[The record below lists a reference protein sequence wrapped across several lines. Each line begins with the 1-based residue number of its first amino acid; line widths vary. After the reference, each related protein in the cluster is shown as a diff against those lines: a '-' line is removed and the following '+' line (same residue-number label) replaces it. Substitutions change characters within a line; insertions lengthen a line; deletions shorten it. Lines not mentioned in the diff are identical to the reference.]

1 MASGTTESRVPSAA
15 FALSLASGV
24 IIIFWGIMPWL
35 FLANFQASPMD
46 GMMGGMMGGGWGAGH
61 WFIGGWLFPLSLVA
75 GAMILFGA
83 IMMNAR
89 PQETRI
95 WGVIVLVFSIVG
107 FTGMGFSIL
116 GAILGI
122 IGSIIAL
129 GERNGR

>member
-1 MASGTTESRVPSAA
+1 MASATTESRVSSAA

-24 IIIFWGIMPWL
+24 IIIFGGIMPWL
-35 FLANFQASPMD
+35 FLANFQASPM
-46 GMMGGMMGGGWGAGH
+46 GGMMGGLM
-61 WFIGGWLFPLSLVA
+61 GGWLFPLSLVA
-75 GAMILFGA
+75 GAMVLFGA

-95 WGVIVLVFSIVG
+95 WGVIVLVFAIVG

-122 IGSIIAL
+122 IGGIIAL
-129 GERNGR
+129 SERNSR

>member
-1 MASGTTESRVPSAA
+1 MASATTESRVSSAA

-24 IIIFWGIMPWL
+24 IIIFGGIMPWL
-35 FLANFQASPMD
+35 FLANFQASPM
-46 GMMGGMMGGGWGAGH
+46 GGMMGGLM
-61 WFIGGWLFPLSLVA
+61 GGWLFPLSLVA
-75 GAMILFGA
+75 GAMVLFGA

-95 WGVIVLVFSIVG
+95 WGVIVLVFAIVG

-122 IGSIIAL
+122 IGGIIAL
-129 GERNGR
+129 SERNGR